1 MYSTAKWNKFET
13 YVLILIQWQK
23 FRNELDKLQ
32 PWSPGSSVHKSEE
45 KKLTEMSSYM
55 CYLLLINQQKCTCIP
70 SSNIFNSFLVNS
82 MLFMLSALFIL
93 LLLLPMRSSHFG
105 NLNTFFFIEFYGAA
119 NGIHVCMFKKMQMQY
134 VFTPRVLQMSCN
146 DVCIIVFILL

>member
-1 MYSTAKWNKFET
+1 MYSTAKWKQSET

-70 SSNIFNSFLVNS
+70 PSNIFNSFLVNS
-82 MLFMLSALFIL
+82 MLFMLSALLIL
-93 LLLLPMRSSHFG
+93 LFLLPMRSSHFG
-105 NLNTFFFIEFYGAA
+105 SK
-119 NGIHVCMFKKMQMQY
+119 FKFSSME
-134 VFTPRVLQMSCN
+134 LQMAYICLKRWKCSMCSHHYYYFQTCTTR
-146 DVCIIVFILL
+146 VHV